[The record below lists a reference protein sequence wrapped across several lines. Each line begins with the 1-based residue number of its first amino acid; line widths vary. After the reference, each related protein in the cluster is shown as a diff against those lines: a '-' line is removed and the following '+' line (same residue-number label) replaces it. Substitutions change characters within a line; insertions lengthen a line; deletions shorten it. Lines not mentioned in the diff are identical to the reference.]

1 MAEKI
6 VSPGVFTRENDLSFL
21 SQGIG
26 EIGAA
31 IIGPF
36 HKGPAFVPTV
46 VNTQSEFEE
55 IFGTPDGSYYT
66 GYTVQN
72 YLREAGVATIVRVG
86 HLGGYTHA
94 KPLIIKAVTDSA
106 NDSGSTKID
115 KIIGVLH
122 ATENGADPDGNIT
135 KEFLEGSSIN
145 VLDGSSTFEIIIPSA
160 SISGISASIDST
172 DGNDLSDVFGES
184 PFGGKSLYTFKYFE
198 NAAADMASH
207 IAISGSST
215 IRVTVD
221 ELPDQDFTDQDCT
234 YASTPWIQSQLI
246 SDERYDLF
254 RLHTLGDGT
263 YTNKEFKVSIF
274 NVKAAGTSNATDYGT
289 FSIVIRG
296 YSDTDKR
303 KTVLETFNNVTMDP
317 ASPNYIKKVIGD
329 QNISIDAVGKMTM
342 NGDYVNRSKFVR
354 VETVAEGTSPITAV
368 PFGHGAYIN
377 PILATVENEVPAVI
391 FSTGSVDNNSSTSL
405 KYSGIDLETTLVK
418 IDNAQYLS
426 PIPASAGVGA
436 NLGFSFDGNIN
447 VAYNG
452 VGSVGVSLTHADDKF
467 GTYNFGYSISTE
479 GIKDSNNSDVPS
491 TVIQFTVGFQGGFDG
506 ISPTIKSVIGEDI
519 SAGNSQGF
527 NLAPA
532 GSGSK
537 AYVKAINA
545 VSNPDDFDINLVS
558 APGVIRYHHPY
569 VFDKI
574 VDMVEARE
582 DAFFIGDVIGGSTND
597 TIERAIEQ
605 GQAVDSNY
613 VGTYYPWVKAIDS
626 RTNKLTAVPP
636 SVLMPGIYAEN
647 DAVAAEWFAPAGLNR
662 GGITGA
668 VSVLNRLTHAERDTL
683 YEGKINPIAQFPGEG
698 IVAFGQKT
706 LQDRASA
713 LDRINVRRLLI
724 KVKKY
729 IASTSRYLVFE
740 QNTSQTRGKFLN
752 TVNPYLEGIQQRQ
765 GLYAFRVVM
774 DESNNTP
781 DVIDRNILAGAIY
794 LQPTKTAEFIV
805 IDFNILPTGAS
816 FTA

>member
-46 VNTQSEFEE
+46 VSSQSEFEE
-55 IFGTPDGSYYT
+55 IFGTPNGDYYS

-86 HLGGYTHA
+86 HIGGYTHA
-94 KPLIIKAVTDSA
+94 APLGIKL
-106 NDSGSTKID
+106 SGVGTKDD

-122 ATENGADPDGNIT
+122 GTDNLADADGDITTELFASTAI
-135 KEFLEGSSIN
+135 SSQ
-145 VLDGSSTFEIIIPSA
+145 PSA
-160 SISGISASIDST
+160 SVFSISGSLLGSDISASVLPT
-172 DGNDLSDVFGES
+172 AGNDLSDVFGES
-184 PFGGKSLYTFKYFE
+184 AFGSKKVFSYKYFE
-198 NAAADMASH
+198 NAATDFTTHLNS
-207 IAISGSST
+207 SGSQISL
-215 IRVTVD
+215 VA
-221 ELPDQDFTDQDCT
+221 LSDQDFTQDSQH
-234 YASTPWIQSQLI
+234 ASTPWIQSQLV
-246 SDERYDLF
+246 SGERYNLF
-254 RLHTLGDGT
+254 KLHTLGDGT
-263 YTNKEFKVSIF
+263 YANTEYKVSIF
-274 NVKAAGTSNATDYGT
+274 NIKAAGTSNASDYGT
-289 FSIVIRG
+289 FSIAIRG

-303 KTVLETFNNVTMDP
+303 KSVLETYNKISMDP

-329 QNISIDAVGKMTM
+329 QNVTIDSVGKM
-342 NGDYVNRSKFVR
+342 NLDGDYVNRSKFVR
-354 VETVAEGTSPITAV
+354 VETVAEGASPITAV
-368 PFGHGAYIN
+368 PFGHGAYTN
-377 PILATVENEVPAVI
+377 PIFVGGSESDIPAVL
-391 FSTGSVDNNSSTSL
+391 FSTGSSSNNGSTTV
-405 KYSGIDLETTLVK
+405 KYSGIDLETALVK
-418 IDNAQYLS
+418 LDNQSYLS
-426 PIPASAGVGA
+426 PIPASATIGGNTA
-436 NLGFSFDGNIN
+436 FSFDANIN
-447 VAYNG
+447 VEYNG
-452 VGSVGVSLTHADDKF
+452 ASSIGVTPNHQDDGYGVFNFSYSLSTADNAATIAKR
-467 GTYNFGYSISTE
+467 
-479 GIKDSNNSDVPS
+479 
-491 TVIQFTVGFQGGFDG
+491 QFTIGFQGGFNG
-506 ISPTIKSVIGEDI
+506 ISPTIKSAKADDAQWG
-519 SAGNSQGF
+519 AGNAQGF
-527 NLAPA
+527 NLSTSTA
-532 GSGSK
+532 SGSV

-558 APGVIRYHHPY
+558 APGVVRRLHSY
-569 VFDKI
+569 VFDK
-574 VDMVEARE
+574 VTDMVESRE
-582 DAFFIGDVIGGSTND
+582 DAFFIGDVTDKSD
-597 TIERAIEQ
+597 TIEQAIQE

-613 VGTYYPWVKAIDS
+613 VGTYYPWVKTIDS
-626 RTNKLTAVPP
+626 RTNKLTTVPP

-706 LQDRASA
+706 LQDRSSA

-740 QNTSQTRGKFLN
+740 QNTTKTRSRFLN

-781 DVIDRNILAGAIY
+781 DIIDRNILAGAIY

-816 FTA
+816 FTS

>member
-46 VNTQSEFEE
+46 VSTQSEFEE
-55 IFGTPDGSYYT
+55 IFGTPNGDYYS

-86 HLGGYTHA
+86 HIGGYTHA
-94 KPLIIKAVTDSA
+94 APLGIKL
-106 NDSGSTKID
+106 SGVGTKDD

-122 ATENGADPDGNIT
+122 GTDNLADADGDITTELLA
-135 KEFLEGSSIN
+135 
-145 VLDGSSTFEIIIPSA
+145 STAIDSQPSA
-160 SISGISASIDST
+160 SAFSISGSLFGTEISASVLPT
-172 DGNDLSDVFGES
+172 AGNDLSDVFGES
-184 PFGGKSLYTFKYFE
+184 PFGSKKVFSYKYFE
-198 NAAADMASH
+198 NAATDFATH
-207 IAISGSST
+207 LTNSGSQVSL
-215 IRVTVD
+215 VA
-221 ELPDQDFTDQDCT
+221 LADQDLTQDIQH
-234 YASTPWIQSQLI
+234 ASTPYIQSQLI
-246 SDERYDLF
+246 SGERHNLF

-263 YTNKEFKVSIF
+263 YANTEYKVSIF
-274 NVKAAGTSNATDYGT
+274 NVKAAGSSNATDYGT
-289 FSIVIRG
+289 FSIAIRG

-303 KTVLETFNNVTMDP
+303 KVVLETFTNLTMDP

-329 QNISIDAVGKMTM
+329 QNMTIDAVGKM
-342 NGDYVNRSKFVR
+342 NLDGDYVNYSKFVR
-354 VETVAEGTSPITAV
+354 VECVAEGASPITAV
-368 PFGHGAYIN
+368 PFGHGAYTN
-377 PILATVENEVPAVI
+377 PIYVGGSESDVPAVI
-391 FSTGSVDNNSSTSL
+391 FSTGSIDNNSSKSVV
-405 KYSGIDLETTLVK
+405 YSGIDLESALVK
-418 IDNAQYLS
+418 IDNTSYLS
-426 PIPASAGVGA
+426 PIPASATVGGNTVFA
-436 NLGFSFDGNIN
+436 FDADIN
-447 VAYNG
+447 VKGGTKN
-452 VGSVGVSLTHADDKF
+452 HQDDGY
-467 GTYNFGYSISTE
+467 GTFNFGYTIST
-479 GIKDSNNSDVPS
+479 SD
-491 TVIQFTVGFQGGFDG
+491 TAAIINKRQFTVGFQGGFDG
-506 ISPTIKSVIGEDI
+506 ISPTIKSAKADDSQWG
-519 SAGNSQGF
+519 AGNSQGF
-527 NLAPA
+527 NLSTSTA
-532 GSGSK
+532 SGSV

-558 APGVIRYHHPY
+558 APGVVRRLHSY
-569 VFDKI
+569 VFDK
-574 VDMVEARE
+574 VTDMVEARE
-582 DAFFIGDVIGGSTND
+582 DAFFIGDTTDKDD
-597 TIERAIEQ
+597 TIAQAILQ
-605 GQAVDSNY
+605 GESVDSNY
-613 VGTYYPWVKAIDS
+613 VGTYYPWVKTIDS
-626 RTNKLTAVPP
+626 RTNKLTSVPP

-706 LQDRASA
+706 LQDRSSA